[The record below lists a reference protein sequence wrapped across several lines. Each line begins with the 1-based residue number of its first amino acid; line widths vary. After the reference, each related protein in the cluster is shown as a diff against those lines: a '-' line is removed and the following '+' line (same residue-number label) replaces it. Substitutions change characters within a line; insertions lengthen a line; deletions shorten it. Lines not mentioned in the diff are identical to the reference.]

1 MRLESLELDNLA
13 LRVEADDFEEW
24 EILRKVSSLT
34 MVAYDCAVSTVL
46 FKPPRSI
53 GPDSLRA
60 VEALA
65 ERNPV
70 IRMSWE
76 ETNAERNEFGFV
88 VVCREQG
95 FICLRHSDDRNHY
108 AIYMEG
114 IERNVDLASRI
125 SYIIANLLGFSTLLS
140 FEVRFGLYEL
150 LSNIVEHGLK
160 EDRQQW
166 VQISL
171 QRNVDKL
178 NVSIVDKGMAFNPTE
193 AADFDLTK
201 YLEGGARRG
210 LGLIMTRKIAEQLF
224 YKREG
229 GHNKTFFEKSMP
241 SMGRNRKE
249 NAMSQFEIEASQ
261 TAQGGARL
269 FRLSGDLDTKGALVI
284 EDLIEQLLEDNWLK
298 VILDFNKITFVSS
311 AGVGVLLGLVSTLRE
326 KGGEV
331 FFANLSP
338 KVKSVF
344 GLLNLDDYF
353 KVLDTEEVSI
363 G

>member
-24 EILRKVSSLT
+24 EILRKVSSLA
-34 MVAYDCAVSTVL
+34 MVAYDCAVGSIHL
-46 FKPPRSI
+46 RPPEGI
-53 GPDSLRA
+53 GPYTMRA

-65 ERNPV
+65 ERNPIIQV
-70 IRMSWE
+70 SRDEIH
-76 ETNAERNEFGFV
+76 AERNEFGFV
-88 VVCREQG
+88 VICREQG
-95 FICLRHSDDRNHY
+95 FICLRHANDRNHY

-114 IERNVDLASRI
+114 IERNVDLVSRV

-171 QRNVDKL
+171 QKKVDKL

-193 AADFDLTK
+193 AAEFDLTK
-201 YLEGGARRG
+201 YLQGGKRRG

-224 YKREG
+224 YKREC

-249 NAMSQFEIEASQ
+249 NAMSQFEIGTPQ
-261 TAQGGARL
+261 LVQDGAHL
-269 FRLSGDLDTKGALVI
+269 FQLSGDLDTKGALVI
-284 EDLIEQLLEDNWLK
+284 EDLIEQLVEDNQLK
-298 VILDFNKITFVSS
+298 VVLDFNKVTFVSS
-311 AGVGVLLGLVSTLRE
+311 AGVGVLLGLVSTIRE
-326 KGGEV
+326 RGGDV
-331 FFANLSP
+331 FFINLSP

-353 KVLDTEEVSI
+353 KVLDADEVFTV
-363 G
+363 

>member
-1 MRLESLELDNLA
+1 MRLESLELDNLE
-13 LRVEADDFEEW
+13 LSVEADDFEEW
-24 EILRKVSSLT
+24 EILRKVSSLA
-34 MVAYDCAVSTVL
+34 MVAYDCAVSTIVL
-46 FKPPRSI
+46 RPPRAI
-53 GPDSLRA
+53 EHETLRA

-65 ERNPV
+65 ERNPI
-70 IRMSWE
+70 IRISRE
-76 ETNAERNEFGFV
+76 EVHAERNEFGFV

-95 FICLRHSDDRNHY
+95 FICLRHANDRNHY

-114 IERNVDLASRI
+114 IERNVDLGSRI
-125 SYIIANLLGFSTLLS
+125 SYIITNLLGFSTLLS

-160 EDRQQW
+160 EDQQQW

-171 QRNVDKL
+171 KRNVDKL
-178 NVSIVDKGMAFNPTE
+178 NVSIVDKGVAFNPTE

-201 YLEGGARRG
+201 YLQGGKRRG

-224 YKREG
+224 YKREC
-229 GHNKTFFEKSMP
+229 GHNKTFFEKSVP
-241 SMGRNRKE
+241 STGHNRKE
-249 NAMSQFEIEASQ
+249 KAMTQFEIGAPQ
-261 TAQGGARL
+261 IIQGGARL
-269 FRLSGDLDTKGALVI
+269 FLLSGDLDTKGALVI
-284 EDLIEQLLEDNWLK
+284 EDLIEQLIEDNWLK
-298 VILDFNKITFVSS
+298 VILDFAEVAFVSS
-311 AGVGVLLGLVSTLRE
+311 AGVGVLLGLVSTIRE

-331 FFANLSP
+331 FFTNLSP

-353 KVLDTEEVSI
+353 KLLEADEIVP

>member
-13 LRVEADDFEEW
+13 MRVEADDFEEW
-24 EILRKVSSLT
+24 EILRKVSSLA
-34 MVAYDCAVSTVL
+34 MVAYDCAVGSIYL
-46 FKPPRSI
+46 KPPQSI
-53 GPDSLRA
+53 GLDTLRA

-70 IRMSWE
+70 IQVCRDE
-76 ETNAERNEFGFV
+76 IHAERNEFGFIV
-88 VVCREQG
+88 ICREQE
-95 FICLRHSDDRNHY
+95 FICLRHADDRNHY

-171 QRNVDKL
+171 QRKVDKL

-201 YLEGGARRG
+201 YLQGGKRRG
-210 LGLIMTRKIAEQLF
+210 LGLIITRKIAEQLF
-224 YKREG
+224 YKREC
-229 GHNKTFFEKSMP
+229 GHNKTFFEKSTP

-249 NAMSQFEIEASQ
+249 NTMSQFEIGAPQ
-261 TAQGGARL
+261 PVQNGGRL
-269 FRLSGDLDTKGALVI
+269 FQLSGDLDTKGALVI
-284 EDLIEQLLEDNWLK
+284 EDLIEQLVEDNWLK
-298 VILDFNKITFVSS
+298 VILDFNKVTFISS
-311 AGVGVLLGLVSTLRE
+311 AGVGVLLGLVSTIRE
-326 KGGEV
+326 KGGDV
-331 FFANLSP
+331 FFINLSP

-353 KVLDTEEVSI
+353 KVLDADEVFVC
-363 G
+363 

>member
-1 MRLESLELDNLA
+1 MRLESLELENLL

-24 EILRKVSSLT
+24 EILRKVSSLA
-34 MVAYDCAVSTVL
+34 MVAYDCSVSTIL
-46 FKPPRSI
+46 LKPPRTLR
-53 GPDSLRA
+53 PESLLA
-60 VEALA
+60 IEALI

-70 IRMSWE
+70 IRLTRE
-76 ETNAERNEFGFV
+76 ETSSERNEFGFV

-95 FICLRHSDDRNHY
+95 FICLRHADDRNHY
-108 AIYMEG
+108 SIYMEG
-114 IERNVDLASRI
+114 VERNVDLASRI

-160 EDRQQW
+160 DDRQQW

-171 QRNVDKL
+171 QRKVDKL
-178 NVSIVDKGMAFNPTE
+178 NVSIVDRGMAFNPTE
-193 AADFDLTK
+193 AAEFDLTK
-201 YLEGGARRG
+201 YLEGGGRRG
-210 LGLIMTRKIAEQLF
+210 LGLIMTRKIAEQLL
-224 YKREG
+224 YKREC

-241 SMGRNRKE
+241 STGRNRKE
-249 NAMSQFEIEASQ
+249 NAMSQFEIESPQ
-261 TAQGGARL
+261 TVRDGARL
-269 FRLSGDLDTKGALVI
+269 FRLSGDLDTKGALVV
-284 EDLIEQLLEDNWLK
+284 EDLIEQLLDDNWLK
-298 VILDFNKITFVSS
+298 VILDFDRVTFVSS
-311 AGVGVLLGLVSTLRE
+311 AGVGVLLGLVSTIRE

-331 FFANLSP
+331 FFVNLSP

-353 KVLDTEEVSI
+353 KVLDPEEIVT

>member
-1 MRLESLELDNLA
+1 MRLESLELEKLA

-24 EILRKVSSLT
+24 EILRKISSLA
-34 MVAYDCAVSTVL
+34 MVAYDCAVSSIL
-46 FKPPRSI
+46 LRPPPAL
-53 GPDSLRA
+53 GTDSLRA
-60 VEALA
+60 VEALV

-70 IRMSWE
+70 IRLTRE
-76 ETNAERNEFGFV
+76 VADTERNEFGFV

-95 FICLRHSDDRNHY
+95 FICLRHADDRNHY
-108 AIYMEG
+108 AIYVEG
-114 IERNVDLASRI
+114 VERNVDLASRI

-160 EDRQQW
+160 EDGRQW

-171 QRNVDKL
+171 QRKVDKL
-178 NVSIVDKGMAFNPTE
+178 NVSIVDKGMAFDPTE
-193 AADFDLTK
+193 AAEFDLAA
-201 YLEGGARRG
+201 YLRGGRRRG
-210 LGLIMTRKIAEQLF
+210 LGLIMTRKIAEQLL
-224 YKREG
+224 YRREC

-241 SMGRNRKE
+241 SLGRNRKE
-249 NAMSQFEIEASQ
+249 NAMSRFEIESSR
-261 TAQGGARL
+261 TVRDGARL
-269 FRLSGDLDTKGALVI
+269 FLLSGDLDTKGALVI
-284 EDLIEQLLEDNWLK
+284 EDLIEQLLEENILK
-298 VILDFNKITFVSS
+298 AILDFDKVAFVSS
-311 AGVGVLLGLVSTLRE
+311 AGVGVLLGLVSTIRE

-331 FFANLSP
+331 FFVNLSP

-353 KVLDTEEVSI
+353 KVLEEEAFT

>member
-24 EILRKVSSLT
+24 EILRRISSLA
-34 MVAYDCAVSTVL
+34 MVAYDCAVSAIQL
-46 FKPPRSI
+46 RPPRSL
-53 GPDSLRA
+53 GADTRRA
-60 VEALA
+60 VEALV

-70 IRMSWE
+70 MRITRDE
-76 ETNAERNEFGFV
+76 VEAERNEFGFV

-95 FICLRHSDDRNHY
+95 FICLRHADDRNHY

-114 IERNVDLASRI
+114 VERNVDLASRI

-166 VQISL
+166 VQVSL
-171 QRNVDKL
+171 RRTVDKL

-193 AADFDLTK
+193 AADFDLAT
-201 YLEGGARRG
+201 YLQEGKRRG
-210 LGLIMTRKIAEQLF
+210 LGLIMTRKIAEQLL
-224 YKREG
+224 YKREC

-241 SMGRNRKE
+241 YLGQNRKE
-249 NAMSQFEIEASQ
+249 NAMSRFEIESTRAIRD
-261 TAQGGARL
+261 GGHL
-269 FRLSGDLDTKGALVI
+269 YRLSGDLDTKGALVI
-284 EDLIEQLLEDNWLK
+284 EELIEQLLEDHELK
-298 VILDFNKITFVSS
+298 VILDFEKVTFVSS
-311 AGVGVLLGLVSTLRE
+311 AGVGVLLGLVSTIRE
-326 KGGEV
+326 KGGDV
-331 FFANLSP
+331 FFINLSP
-338 KVKSVF
+338 KVRSVF

-353 KVLDTEEVSI
+353 KVLEADEVTI
-363 G
+363 D